1 MIMRKIIV
9 CVFLVLTFLCACSE
23 SNQTPLYWLD
33 KAKALNYSN
42 QKKAIKY
49 LNKAIKL
56 QPDYADAYNERGIA
70 FTQLGQKQKAIED
83 FNKAISLNPQDANF
97 YNNRGIVYFQLGQ
110 YQRTIDDYNVVIR
123 LKPDNANAY
132 NNRGVSYLQLG
143 NKKLGCRDLQKA
155 CALKQCVLLESA
167 KSKGICR

>member
-9 CVFLVLTFLCACSE
+9 CVFLVLIFLCACSE
-23 SNQTPLYWLD
+23 SNKTPLYWFD

-42 QKKAIKY
+42 QKKAIEY

-70 FTQLGQKQKAIED
+70 FTQLGQKPKAIED
-83 FNKAISLNPQDANF
+83 FNKAISLKPENANF
-97 YNNRGIVYFQLGQ
+97 YNNRGIVYYQLGQ
-110 YQRTIDDYNVVIR
+110 YQRTIDDSNVAIR
-123 LKPDNANAY
+123 LKPDNANSY
-132 NNRGVSYLQLG
+132 NNRGASYLEMG
-143 NKKLGCRDLQKA
+143 NKKLGCRDLKKA
-155 CALKQCVLLESA
+155 CALKQCVFLESA